1 MLLIIVNKKEINSV
15 NLPSYVCFKQFERFF
30 SFYLSI
36 SSISNFRRV
45 KIQFKKNSLVHDRWN
60 FFYIAHHF
68 YKLFVLTQK
77 KSLKFN

>member
-1 MLLIIVNKKEINSV
+1 MLLLIVNKKEISSV
-15 NLPSYVCFKQFERFF
+15 NLPSFVYFKQFERFF
-30 SFYLSI
+30 VFYLSI

-68 YKLFVLTQK
+68 YKLFVFTK
-77 KSLKFN
+77 KTAEI